1 MKLPGLRL
9 RLATSQLIRQW
20 AQRRL
25 PNGKIIS
32 GQILNPKT
40 INYQTLKPEK
50 DGLFC
55 ERIFGPIN
63 DSVCACGRPLR
74 GQKFCPRCEV
84 EYISTRVRRYRLGY
98 IQLITATA
106 HIWFFKGRPS
116 YLSLFLNLS
125 KKKIECLLY
134 CTKNISRTLFPQEL
148 SSLNFYSIQ
157 KNRLEGLRPNRNFIS
172 QNLIFW
178 SFFSER
184 GYWVFS
190 SYPRGMAEEPSKGR
204 HNIQGQRFL
213 LRAIQRQ
220 APPRDFLVY
229 PNVFWLTIFAFG
241 PSILPSLR
249 PLGEELRP
257 MAPPMAPPM
266 TISESAFA
274 DGRSRVRCDLYGDTS
289 NTVIRL
295 MEGSKTKSVLAFW
308 KNEIQKRAKW
318 FELDTESAASP
329 SFSTVLL
336 WRLAPDRPILGA
348 TPKRSSEVLG
358 LGQTGRERPS
368 AKRIHFISSSIIGFQ
383 KRADREVQNRP
394 TALFPVGDERL
405 QKPPRVQDRPM
416 SPKAKLAK
424 RAIVQIL
431 EVRWEGEYGRRKRPK
446 AQCNL
451 AGGPVWNPHQLGLD
465 AVSKKSRWQEG
476 GLRDSAVYFG
486 FSLVSKMLSWQ
497 MTTHWFSFVYFLIQ
511 SPFCGDLL
519 NKFYPGPPGLVNFWG
534 LESRLFCSMGVQ
546 LMRTWLTQLTQN
558 QCHDGRLLEIQIRLD
573 LLQLECEP
581 TNVSENE
588 FVQRILLF
596 RRFKYLRS
604 FRHTQMNPAS
614 MILSVIPVLPP
625 DLRPILQLDNNQIAV
640 SDLNKLYQTVLLR
653 NKRLSRLT
661 RLNDPNSHCL
671 NSEALQYSQRLL
683 QESVDSLIDNG
694 KVSSS
699 RPASL
704 ISLKSL
710 SDLFKGK
717 KGRFRQNLLGKRVDY
732 SGRSVIVV
740 GPYLKI
746 YECGLPKEIAYELF
760 QPFLLRILMFK
771 NQAQTILGAKKL
783 LQQKPFF
790 IWNLLK
796 EVVHSHPILLNR
808 APSLHR
814 LSIQAFQPRL
824 IEGKAILLHPLVCA
838 AFNADFDG
846 DQMGVHLPLCFEARG
861 EAWKITWS
869 QNNLFS
875 IATGSPT
882 CSPSQDMILG
892 SSFLTM
898 ENTQKWGFNLLKT
911 QTISYPSKIRH
922 WATGRINAEF
932 QKWEGSKN
940 TIVRRIHI
948 HKWLLFEKP
957 YFFKSNLTTGPHRN
971 SHLTGPSAKCWPSRP
986 VWPRPSLPLGVLP
999 GELKSRRAEQG
1010 PWESRPTQRS
1020 VLRPIQISYFDKKN
1034 SLSETTLPRSL
1045 VLSFSQKSHP
1055 FIYLNFPH
1063 LSSLAKAQRTSEGF
1077 SRVHSSARW
1086 LGRAHHGRP
1095 ALEKGAGGKFLGSFL
1110 YFLKK
1115 TSNVLMRNMNDPI
1128 WYSCNPSLN
1137 KLETEKKKQK
1147 LIEIRINSRGQFQKF
1162 RSQFFQQYHSS
1173 GVELLRK
1180 IRTTYGRIQFLES
1193 LNLFE

>member
-32 GQILNPKT
+32 GQIFNPKT

-63 DSVCACGRPLR
+63 DSICACGRPFR

-134 CTKNISRTLFPQEL
+134 CTRNISRTLFPQEL

-157 KNRLEGLRPNRNFIS
+157 KFNNVEPIKRQRRPSPLGPRLLRNCVSKNWI
-172 QNLIFW
+172 LW
-178 SFFSER
+178 SFFLER
-184 GYWVFS
+184 GYWNFKKMPNVGTPAGCSLPF
-190 SYPRGMAEEPSKGR
+190 RGKPSAR
-204 HNIQGQRFL
+204 MPLERRRFIQ
-213 LRAIQRQ
+213 RAIQSVDT
-220 APPRDFLVY
+220 PNDFLVID
-229 PNVFWLTIFAFG
+229 WACH
-241 PSILPSLR
+241 R
-249 PLGEELRP
+249 
-257 MAPPMAPPM
+257 
-266 TISESAFA
+266 
-274 DGRSRVRCDLYGDTS
+274 
-289 NTVIRL
+289 
-295 MEGSKTKSVLAFW
+295 
-308 KNEIQKRAKW
+308 
-318 FELDTESAASP
+318 
-329 SFSTVLL
+329 
-336 WRLAPDRPILGA
+336 
-348 TPKRSSEVLG
+348 
-358 LGQTGRERPS
+358 
-368 AKRIHFISSSIIGFQ
+368 
-383 KRADREVQNRP
+383 
-394 TALFPVGDERL
+394 
-405 QKPPRVQDRPM
+405 
-416 SPKAKLAK
+416 AKLAQGPNISGWVF
-424 RAIVQIL
+424 RYFGWYIS
-431 EVRWEGEYGRRKRPK
+431 RHGRYTLG
-446 AQCNL
+446 QL
-451 AGGPVWNPHQLGLD
+451 IGGPKVRRSVVHGPSCLHRNIRTFVPSRGLLALAPPQSREAARGVGEVPKKLGRFRWIGPAGFAKGEVNRTKPATSPVHSKLGLPFDGPHQLG
-465 AVSKKSRWQEG
+465 SETTPQKSRWKEG

-486 FSLVSKMLSWQ
+486 FSLVSKMFSWQ
-497 MTTHWFSFVYFLIQ
+497 MTAHWFSFVYFLIQ
-511 SPFCGDLL
+511 SPFCGDFL

-534 LESRLFCSMGVQ
+534 LESRLFCSTGGQ

-558 QCHDGRLLEIQIRLD
+558 QCYEGRLLEIQIRID
-573 LLQLECEP
+573 LLRLECEP
-581 TNVSENE
+581 TNVSENA
-588 FVQRILLF
+588 FIQRIVLF

-625 DLRPILQLDNNQIAV
+625 DLRPILQLDNNQMAV

-653 NKRLSRLT
+653 NKRLSKLT
-661 RLNDPNSHCL
+661 RLTTMEPNSHCL

-699 RPASL
+699 RQATARAIP
-704 ISLKSL
+704 LKSL

-760 QPFLLRILMFK
+760 QPFLLRILMLK

-783 LQQKPFF
+783 LQQKPLF
-790 IWNLLK
+790 IWSLLK

-875 IATGSPT
+875 VATGSPT

-898 ENTQKWGFNLLKT
+898 ENTQKFGFNLLKE
-911 QTISYPSKIRH
+911 QTFYKFNPKTALAFTSKSS
-922 WATGRINAEF
+922 G
-932 QKWEGSKN
+932 
-940 TIVRRIHI
+940 IV
-948 HKWLLFEKP
+948 HKIVMSAHLLKRLLFKKP
-957 YFFKSNLTTGPHRN
+957 CFFVKKNINLTT
-971 SHLTGPSAKCWPSRP
+971 SSDYC
-986 VWPRPSLPLGVLP
+986 
-999 GELKSRRAEQG
+999 
-1010 PWESRPTQRS
+1010 
-1020 VLRPIQISYFDKKN
+1020 DKKN
-1034 SLSETTLPRSL
+1034 NINETTLPMGGL
-1045 VLSFSQKSHP
+1045 PLSFSQNSHP
-1055 FIYLNFPH
+1055 FIYLNF
-1063 LSSLAKAQRTSEGF
+1063 
-1077 SRVHSSARW
+1077 
-1086 LGRAHHGRP
+1086 LGGRP
-1095 ALEKGAGGKFLGSFL
+1095 FGPAGGTEGTFQVGERAIGSTQRLEPWGFFRRPCL
-1110 YFLKK
+1110 YTHVWHRFAMSRRRLMVSGGRVSGSRGRSIFPPSRNSALPSGEKAGSRYITGLPPLKK
-1115 TSNVLMRNMNDPI
+1115 TNNVFMRNLSADFSVERQAPFGLNDAI
-1128 WYSCNPSLN
+1128 WCSCNPSLN
-1137 KLETEKKKQK
+1137 QFETEKKKQK

-1162 RSQFFQQYHSS
+1162 RSQFCQQYHPS

-1180 IRTTYGRIQFLES
+1180 IRTTYGRILFFES
-1193 LNLFE
+1193 LALFE

>member
-84 EYISTRVRRYRLGY
+84 EYISPRVRRYRLGY

-134 CTKNISRTLFPQEL
+134 CTKNISRNLFPQEL

-157 KNRLEGLRPNRNFIS
+157 KNPLEPLGRPPNMDFRNSIS
-172 QNLIFW
+172 QNLIFG

-190 SYPRGMAEEPSKGR
+190 SDPRGTAEEPPKGR

-220 APPRDFLVY
+220 APPSNFLVY

-241 PSILPSLR
+241 RSILPS
-249 PLGEELRP
+249 
-257 MAPPMAPPM
+257 M
-266 TISESAFA
+266 TLSESAFA
-274 DGRSRVRCDLYGDTS
+274 DGRSRVRYSVYGDAS
-289 NTVIRL
+289 NTVIRF
-295 MEGSKTKSVLAFW
+295 MDGPKTKSVLAFW

-318 FELDTESAASP
+318 FEFDTESAASP

-336 WRLAPDRPILGA
+336 WLLAPDRPILGA
-348 TPKRSSEVLG
+348 TPK
-358 LGQTGRERPS
+358 GQMARERPS
-368 AKRIHFISSSIIGFQ
+368 AKMIHFISSSIIGFQ

-394 TALFPVGDERL
+394 TALY
-405 QKPPRVQDRPM
+405 RPM
-416 SPKAKLAK
+416 DLRRESLAK
-424 RAIVQIL
+424 QAIVQIL
-431 EVRWEGEYGRRKRPK
+431 EVRGEGEYGR
-446 AQCNL
+446 QS
-451 AGGPVWNPHQLGLD
+451 GPVWNPHQLGID

-653 NKRLSRLT
+653 NQRLSRLT

-898 ENTQKWGFNLLKT
+898 ENTQKGGFHLLKA
-911 QTISYPSKIRH
+911 QTISDPSKIGH
-922 WATGRINAEF
+922 WATGALGPSAEI
-932 QKWEGSKN
+932 QKWDGSKN
-940 TIVRRIHI
+940 AIVRRIHI

-957 YFFKSNLTTGPHRN
+957 YFFKSNRTTCPHRN
-971 SHLTGPSAKCWPSRP
+971 SHLNGWPSGLME
-986 VWPRPSLPLGVLP
+986 VASILPR
-999 GELKSRRAEQG
+999 ELKSRRAEQG
-1010 PWESRPTQRS
+1010 HGESRPTQRS

-1063 LSSLAKAQRTSEGF
+1063 LSHRTSEGF
-1077 SRVHSSARW
+1077 SGVHSSARRQEVTP
-1086 LGRAHHGRP
+1086 LGRAHHGRS
-1095 ALEKGAGGKFLGSFL
+1095 ALEKGAGGEFLGIFP

-1193 LNLFE
+1193 LNLLE

>member
-63 DSVCACGRPLR
+63 DSICACGRPFR

-157 KNRLEGLRPNRNFIS
+157 KFNNVEPIKPLWPSGQNPESQLRNCVSKNWI
-172 QNLIFW
+172 LW
-178 SFFSER
+178 SFFLER
-184 GYWVFS
+184 GYWNFKKIPILGS
-190 SYPRGMAEEPSKGR
+190 RCAPAGLGRGQARER
-204 HNIQGQRFL
+204 RLYIQ
-213 LRAIQRQ
+213 RAIQSV
-220 APPRDFLVY
+220 ASPNDFLVIDWAGHRAIL
-229 PNVFWLTIFAFG
+229 VAGQG
-241 PSILPSLR
+241 PDIYQYTSR
-249 PLGEELRP
+249 YFCRY
-257 MAPPMAPPM
+257 
-266 TISESAFA
+266 ISRHGQYTS
-274 DGRSRVRCDLYGDTS
+274 GRSRGTR
-289 NTVIRL
+289 
-295 MEGSKTKSVLAFW
+295 
-308 KNEIQKRAKW
+308 RAW
-318 FELDTESAASP
+318 PAASAHGP
-329 SFSTVLL
+329 S
-336 WRLAPDRPILGA
+336 
-348 TPKRSSEVLG
+348 
-358 LGQTGRERPS
+358 
-368 AKRIHFISSSIIGFQ
+368 
-383 KRADREVQNRP
+383 
-394 TALFPVGDERL
+394 RL
-405 QKPPRVQDRPM
+405 QRNILTFVPPGGWT
-416 SPKAKLAK
+416 SPKAKPLEGRSVQPVGEAPKKFGKPFPWIGPPGSPSGSQSNITKPALGPFASPLWGEGQRQGPFDFAPLGRSK
-424 RAIVQIL
+424 R
-431 EVRWEGEYGRRKRPK
+431 GSS
-446 AQCNL
+446 
-451 AGGPVWNPHQLGLD
+451 PVLNEIDRPHQLGSET
-465 AVSKKSRWQEG
+465 APKKSRWKEG

-497 MTTHWFSFVYFLIQ
+497 MTAHWFSFVYFLIQ
-511 SPFCGDLL
+511 SPFCGDFL

-534 LESRLFCSMGVQ
+534 LESRLFCSTGVQ

-558 QCHDGRLLEIQIRLD
+558 QCYDGRLLEIQIRLD

-581 TNVSENE
+581 THVSENT
-588 FVQRILLF
+588 FIQRIVLF

-625 DLRPILQLDNNQIAV
+625 DLRPILQLDNNQMAV

-661 RLNDPNSHCL
+661 RLTTMDPNSHCL

-699 RPASL
+699 RQATARQAIP
-704 ISLKSL
+704 LKSL

-760 QPFLLRILMFK
+760 QPFLLRILMLK

-783 LQQKPFF
+783 LQQKPLF
-790 IWNLLK
+790 IWSLLK

-898 ENTQKWGFNLLKT
+898 ENTQKFGFNLLKE
-911 QTISYPSKIRH
+911 QTLNQFNPK
-922 WATGRINAEF
+922 TGLAFPPKGSGIF
-932 QKWEGSKN
+932 QK
-940 TIVRRIHI
+940 IFMRRDALF
-948 HKWLLFEKP
+948 KQLLFEKP
-957 YFFKSNLTTGPHRN
+957 YFFVKKNINLTT
-971 SHLTGPSAKCWPSRP
+971 SSD
-986 VWPRPSLPLGVLP
+986 
-999 GELKSRRAEQG
+999 
-1010 PWESRPTQRS
+1010 
-1020 VLRPIQISYFDKKN
+1020 YFDKKN
-1034 SLSETTLPRSL
+1034 NLSETTLPTGGL
-1045 VLSFSQKSHP
+1045 PLSFSQNSHP
-1055 FIYLNFPH
+1055 FIYLNF
-1063 LSSLAKAQRTSEGF
+1063 LR
-1077 SRVHSSARW
+1077 
-1086 LGRAHHGRP
+1086 GRP
-1095 ALEKGAGGKFLGSFL
+1095 FGPAGRTDGTSLVGERGIRRGSTLGVEPRCFFRNPCLYTPCPSGAKRLGAPRVPIAFGRRVPGGRGRYIFPQSNHSALAAQQRRSTRFRYISGLHPFEK
-1110 YFLKK
+1110 
-1115 TSNVLMRNMNDPI
+1115 TNNVFMRNLSADFSLVTFEPQALFNDSI
-1128 WYSCNPSLN
+1128 WCSCNPSLN
-1137 KLETEKKKQK
+1137 KFETEKKKQK
-1147 LIEIRINSRGQFQKF
+1147 LIEIRIDSRGQFQKF
-1162 RSQFFQQYHSS
+1162 RSQFCQQYHSS
-1173 GVELLRK
+1173 GIELLRK
-1180 IRTTYGRIQFLES
+1180 IRTTYGRIQFFES
-1193 LNLFE
+1193 LALLE

>member
-32 GQILNPKT
+32 GQIFNPKT

-63 DSVCACGRPLR
+63 DSICACGRPFR

-134 CTKNISRTLFPQEL
+134 CTRNISRTLFPQEL

-157 KNRLEGLRPNRNFIS
+157 KFNNVEPIKRQLWPSPLGKRQLRNCVSKNWI
-172 QNLIFW
+172 LW
-178 SFFSER
+178 SFFLER
-184 GYWVFS
+184 GYWNFQKIPNVGTPPEVRDANPVPGKPS
-190 SYPRGMAEEPSKGR
+190 AGMPREGR
-204 HNIQGQRFL
+204 RFIQ
-213 LRAIQRQ
+213 RAIQSV
-220 APPRDFLVY
+220 ASPNDFLVIDWACHRAKLAAGQGPDISGPAGWGPRY
-229 PNVFWLTIFAFG
+229 FCRSISRHGRYTSGKSIGGPKVRRSVRG
-241 PSILPSLR
+241 PSRLHRNIRTFVPPEGLLALAPLSEKAPSLPWGVGEVPKKLGR
-249 PLGEELRP
+249 PFPWIGPAGFAKGE
-257 MAPPMAPPM
+257 
-266 TISESAFA
+266 
-274 DGRSRVRCDLYGDTS
+274 VNS
-289 NTVIRL
+289 NI
-295 MEGSKTKSVLAFW
+295 TKP
-308 KNEIQKRAKW
+308 
-318 FELDTESAASP
+318 AASP
-329 SFSTVLL
+329 VLN
-336 WRLAPDRPILGA
+336 
-348 TPKRSSEVLG
+348 ELG
-358 LGQTGRERPS
+358 LPLNQ
-368 AKRIHFISSSIIGFQ
+368 
-383 KRADREVQNRP
+383 
-394 TALFPVGDERL
+394 
-405 QKPPRVQDRPM
+405 
-416 SPKAKLAK
+416 
-424 RAIVQIL
+424 
-431 EVRWEGEYGRRKRPK
+431 Y
-446 AQCNL
+446 
-451 AGGPVWNPHQLGLD
+451 QLGSET
-465 AVSKKSRWQEG
+465 APQKSRWKEG

-486 FSLVSKMLSWQ
+486 FSLVSKMFSWQ
-497 MTTHWFSFVYFLIQ
+497 RTAHWFSFVYFLIQ
-511 SPFCGDLL
+511 SPFCGDFL

-534 LESRLFCSMGVQ
+534 LESRLFCSTGVQ

-558 QCHDGRLLEIQIRLD
+558 QCYDGRLLEIQIRLD
-573 LLQLECEP
+573 LLRLECEP
-581 TNVSENE
+581 TTVSENA
-588 FVQRILLF
+588 FIQRIVLF

-625 DLRPILQLDNNQIAV
+625 DLRPILQLDNNQMAV

-653 NKRLSRLT
+653 NKRLFKLT
-661 RLNDPNSHCL
+661 RLTMEPNSHCL

-699 RPASL
+699 RQATARQAIP
-704 ISLKSL
+704 LKSL

-760 QPFLLRILMFK
+760 QPFLLRILMLK

-783 LQQKPFF
+783 LQQKPLF
-790 IWNLLK
+790 IWSLLK

-875 IATGSPT
+875 VATGSPT

-892 SSFLTM
+892 STFLTM
-898 ENTQKWGFNLLKT
+898 ENTQKFGFNLLKE
-911 QTISYPSKIRH
+911 QTLKKFNPKTGLAFTSK
-922 WATGRINAEF
+922 
-932 QKWEGSKN
+932 GSG
-940 TIVRRIHI
+940 IV
-948 HKWLLFEKP
+948 HKILMSAHLMKRLLFEKP
-957 YFFKSNLTTGPHRN
+957 YFFVKKNINLTT
-971 SHLTGPSAKCWPSRP
+971 SSD
-986 VWPRPSLPLGVLP
+986 
-999 GELKSRRAEQG
+999 
-1010 PWESRPTQRS
+1010 
-1020 VLRPIQISYFDKKN
+1020 YFNKKN
-1034 SLSETTLPRSL
+1034 NLSETTLPMGGL
-1045 VLSFSQKSHP
+1045 PLSFSQNSHP
-1055 FIYLNFPH
+1055 FIYLNFLRVKPFGPAGWTDGTSQVGERAIRPGSTLGVEPWCFFRRPCLYTPVLH
-1063 LSSLAKAQRTSEGF
+1063 RFAMSRRGLRASGRRVPGTRGRYIFPQSRNSASPSGRRTG
-1077 SRVHSSARW
+1077 SRYI
-1086 LGRAHHGRP
+1086 
-1095 ALEKGAGGKFLGSFL
+1095 LELHPFE
-1110 YFLKK
+1110 K
-1115 TSNVLMRNMNDPI
+1115 TNNVFMRNLSADFSVERPVPFGLNDSI
-1128 WYSCNPSLN
+1128 WCSCNPSLN
-1137 KLETEKKKQK
+1137 KFETEKKKQK

-1162 RSQFFQQYHSS
+1162 RSQFCQQYHSS

-1180 IRTTYGRIQFLES
+1180 IRTTYGRIQFFES
-1193 LNLFE
+1193 LALFE